1 MSSGDSIAQIKA
13 RPVIAVLAL
22 AISSLA
28 ANAETPEQ
36 IQALDREWA
45 QACVQADIGKLEQ
58 ILSDDLTYTHSS
70 GQKQTKAEFIATVR
84 EGKTRYR
91 SIEFEQSIARI
102 YGNAAVTNNQVRVN
116 LTVDGRDVSVHA
128 RFLHVW
134 IKQHGRWQLAAH
146 QGTKID

>member
-1 MSSGDSIAQIKA
+1 MVWTNSYRAIAFA
-13 RPVIAVLAL
+13 LAL
-22 AISSLA
+22 GLSVAV

-45 QACVQADIGKLEQ
+45 QACVQADIAKLEQ

-70 GQKQTKAEFIATVR
+70 GQSQNKAEFIATVR

-91 SIEFEQSIARI
+91 SIEFQQSSVHI
-102 YGNAAVTNNQVRVN
+102 YGNSAVTNSEVRVN
-116 LTVDGRDVSVHA
+116 LTVEGKDVSVHP

-134 IKQHGRWQLAAH
+134 VKHDGRWQLAAH

>member
-1 MSSGDSIAQIKA
+1 MAGIKA
-13 RPVIAVLAL
+13 CRVIAFTAAL
-22 AISSLA
+22 GLSLA
-28 ANAETPEQ
+28 GASAETPEQ

-45 QACVQADIGKLEQ
+45 QACVQSDIAKLEQ

-70 GQKQTKAEFIATVR
+70 GQTQSKAGFIATIR

-91 SIEFEQSIARI
+91 SIDFQESSVRI
-102 YGNAAVTNNQVRVN
+102 YGDSAVSNSEVRVN
-116 LTVDGRDVSVHA
+116 LTIDGKDVSVHP

-134 IKQHGRWQLAAH
+134 VKHNGRWQLAAH

>member
-1 MSSGDSIAQIKA
+1 MARNAYRTIALTLLLGLS
-13 RPVIAVLAL
+13 LA
-22 AISSLA
+22 A

-45 QACVQADIGKLEQ
+45 QACVQVDLAKLEQ

-70 GQKQTKAEFIATVR
+70 GQTQTKAEFIATVR
-84 EGKTRYR
+84 EGKTGYR
-91 SIEFEQSIARI
+91 SIEFQHSNVRL
-102 YGNAAVTNNQVRVN
+102 YGDSAVSNSEVRVN
-116 LTVDGRDVSVHA
+116 LTVDGKDVSVHP

-134 IKQHGRWQLAAH
+134 VKQNGHWQLAAH

>member
-1 MSSGDSIAQIKA
+1 MARTKA
-13 RPVIAVLAL
+13 YRVISFTMGLAF
-22 AISSLA
+22 SLA

-45 QACVQADIGKLEQ
+45 QACVQADVAKLDQ

-70 GQKQTKAEFIATVR
+70 GRTQTKPEFIATVR

-91 SIEFEQSIARI
+91 SIDFLRSSVRI
-102 YGNAAVTNNQVRVN
+102 YGDSAVTNNEVRAN
-116 LTVDGRDVSVHA
+116 ITIDGKDVSVHP

-134 IKQHGRWQLAAH
+134 VKHHGHWQLVAH

>member
-1 MSSGDSIAQIKA
+1 MARNAYRTIAFTWL
-13 RPVIAVLAL
+13 VGL
-22 AISSLA
+22 SLTA

-45 QACVQADIGKLEQ
+45 QACVQADLAKLEQ

-70 GQKQTKAEFIATVR
+70 GQTQTKVEFIATVR

-91 SIEFEQSIARI
+91 SLEFLQSNVRL
-102 YGNAAVTNNQVRVN
+102 YGNSAVSNSEVRVN
-116 LTVDGRDVSVHA
+116 LTIDGKDVSVHP

-134 IKQHGRWQLAAH
+134 VKQNGHWQLAAH

>member
-1 MSSGDSIAQIKA
+1 MLKTHTSRLIAFT
-13 RPVIAVLAL
+13 LAL
-22 AISSLA
+22 VASLA
-28 ANAETPEQ
+28 VARAETPEQ

-45 QACVQADIGKLEQ
+45 QACVQADIAKLEQ

-70 GQKQTKAEFIATVR
+70 GQVQTKPEFIATVR

-91 SIEFEQSIARI
+91 SIEFAQSSVRI
-102 YGNAAVTNNQVRVN
+102 YGNTAVSNNEVRVN
-116 LTVDGRDVSVHA
+116 LTVDGKDVSVHP

-134 IKQHGRWQLAAH
+134 VKQNGRWQLTAH

>member
-1 MSSGDSIAQIKA
+1 MAASSAY
-13 RPVIAVLAL
+13 RVIAFTCALVLSFA
-22 AISSLA
+22 A

-45 QACVQADIGKLEQ
+45 QACVQADIAKLEQ

-70 GQKQTKAEFIATVR
+70 GRTQTKAEFIATVR

-91 SIEFEQSIARI
+91 SIEFLQSSVRV
-102 YGNAAVTNNQVRVN
+102 YENSAVSNNEVRVN
-116 LTVDGRDVSVHA
+116 LTVDGKDVTVHA

-134 IKQHGRWQLAAH
+134 VKHDRWQLAAH
-146 QGTKID
+146 QGTKVD

>member
-1 MSSGDSIAQIKA
+1 MAGIKFKLGIALTLTL
-13 RPVIAVLAL
+13 VL
-22 AISSLA
+22 SLA
-28 ANAETPEQ
+28 AANAQTPDQ

-45 QACVQADIGKLEQ
+45 QACVQADIAKLEQ

-70 GQKQTKAEFIATVR
+70 GQTQTKAEFIATVR

-91 SIEFEQSIARI
+91 SIDFQESSVRI
-102 YGNAAVTNNQVRVN
+102 YGDSAVSNSEVRVN
-116 LTVDGRDVSVHA
+116 LTIDGKDVSVHP

-134 IKQHGRWQLAAH
+134 VKHNGRWQLAAH

>member
-1 MSSGDSIAQIKA
+1 MAETNAYRAIAFT
-13 RPVIAVLAL
+13 LAL
-22 AISSLA
+22 GLSLA
-28 ANAETPEQ
+28 VSHAETPEQ

-45 QACVQADIGKLEQ
+45 QACVQADLAKLEQ

-70 GQKQTKAEFIATVR
+70 GEMQTKAQFIATIR

-91 SIEFEQSIARI
+91 SIEFQQSSVRI
-102 YGNAAVTNNQVRVN
+102 YGNTAVTNNEVRVS
-116 LTVDGRDVSVHA
+116 LTIDGKDVSVHP

-134 IKQHGRWQLAAH
+134 VKHDGRWQLAAH

>member
-1 MSSGDSIAQIKA
+1 MAGMKA
-13 RPVIAVLAL
+13 YRVIIFTLGL
-22 AISSLA
+22 TCSLA
-28 ANAETPEQ
+28 AALAETPEQ

-45 QACVQADIGKLEQ
+45 QACVQADVGKLDQ
-58 ILSDDLTYTHSS
+58 MLNDDLTYTHSS
-70 GQKQTKAEFIATVR
+70 GQKQTKAEFVATVR

-91 SIEFEQSIARI
+91 SIEFQQSSARI
-102 YGNAAVTNNQVRVN
+102 YGNAAVTNNDVRVN

-134 IKQHGRWQLAAH
+134 VKQNGHWRLAAH

>member
-1 MSSGDSIAQIKA
+1 MARTNAYRTIALT
-13 RPVIAVLAL
+13 VAL
-22 AISSLA
+22 GLSLA
-28 ANAETPEQ
+28 AARAETPEQ

-45 QACVQADIGKLEQ
+45 QACVHADIAKLEQ

-70 GQKQTKAEFIATVR
+70 GQIQTKAEFIATVR

-91 SIEFEQSIARI
+91 SIEFQQSNVRI
-102 YGNAAVTNNQVRVN
+102 YANSAVSNSEVRVN
-116 LTVDGRDVSVHA
+116 LTVDGKDVSVHP

-134 IKQHGRWQLAAH
+134 VKQDGHWQLAAH

>member
-1 MSSGDSIAQIKA
+1 MALTGAYRAI
-13 RPVIAVLAL
+13 VLTLAL
-22 AISSLA
+22 VLSLA
-28 ANAETPEQ
+28 GANAETPEQ

-45 QACVQADIGKLEQ
+45 QACVQADIAKLEQ

-70 GQKQTKAEFIATVR
+70 GQTQTKAEFIATVR

-91 SIEFEQSIARI
+91 SIEFLQSSVRI
-102 YGNAAVTNNQVRVN
+102 YANTAVTNNEVRVS
-116 LTVDGRDVSVHA
+116 LTIDGKDVTVHP

-134 IKQHGRWQLAAH
+134 VKHDSHWQLAAH

>member
-1 MSSGDSIAQIKA
+1 MARTNASRTIAFT
-13 RPVIAVLAL
+13 LML
-22 AISSLA
+22 GLSLTA
-28 ANAETPEQ
+28 SNAQTPEQ

-45 QACVQADIGKLEQ
+45 QACVQADIAKLEK

-70 GQKQTKAEFIATVR
+70 GQTQTKAEFIATVR

-91 SIEFEQSIARI
+91 SIEFQQSNVRI
-102 YGNAAVTNNQVRVN
+102 YGNTAVSNNEVRVN
-116 LTVDGRDVSVHA
+116 LTVDGRDVTVHA

-134 IKQHGRWQLAAH
+134 AKQNGHWQLQAH

>member
-1 MSSGDSIAQIKA
+1 MARTNASRTIAFTLMLG
-13 RPVIAVLAL
+13 LAF
-22 AISSLA
+22 ATA
-28 ANAETPEQ
+28 GAQTPEQ

-45 QACVQADIGKLEQ
+45 QACVQSDIAKLEQ

-70 GQKQTKAEFIATVR
+70 GQIQNKAEFIATIR

-91 SIEFEQSIARI
+91 SIEFQQSNVRI
-102 YGNAAVTNNQVRVN
+102 YGNSAVSNSEVRVN
-116 LTVDGRDVSVHA
+116 LTIDGKDVSVHP

-134 IKQHGRWQLAAH
+134 VKQNGRWQLAAH

>member
-1 MSSGDSIAQIKA
+1 MAGIKA
-13 RPVIAVLAL
+13 CRVIACSVAL
-22 AISSLA
+22 GLSLA
-28 ANAETPEQ
+28 VANAETPEQ

-45 QACVQADIGKLEQ
+45 QACVQSDIAKLEQ

-70 GQKQTKAEFIATVR
+70 GQTQSKAGFIATLR

-91 SIEFEQSIARI
+91 SINFQESSVRI
-102 YGNAAVTNNQVRVN
+102 YGDSAVSNSEVRVN
-116 LTVDGRDVSVHA
+116 LTIDGKDVSVHP

-134 IKQHGRWQLAAH
+134 VKHNGRWQLAAH

>member
-1 MSSGDSIAQIKA
+1 MSEIKLHH
-13 RPVIAVLAL
+13 VIAFTL
-22 AISSLA
+22 AIGLSLA
-28 ANAETPEQ
+28 VANAETPEQ

-45 QACVQADIGKLEQ
+45 QACVQADIAKLEQ
-58 ILSDDLTYTHSS
+58 LLSDDLTYTHSS
-70 GQKQTKAEFIATVR
+70 GQTQTKAEFIATVR

-91 SIEFEQSIARI
+91 SIEFQQSSVRI
-102 YGNAAVTNNQVRVN
+102 YGNTAITHNEVRVN

-134 IKQHGRWQLAAH
+134 AKEHARWQLTAH